1 MRSRPLRWCLVPG
14 HYSKPGPANARTRE
28 HPCSLRFHW
37 GMYASTEASLRG
49 HVRCA
54 HIKSC
59 TLNRLPGISSL
70 PRRSFYCQGASS
82 RPVQARPGSGLPG
95 LRLGEK
101 LRRKLLGL
109 HSLPATITRRSR
121 KLRQE
126 PAAPCLSFRFLP
138 PCAGSCSSGYANER
152 RQIATCLSRCPN
164 ARRKTVQMKASASL
178 QQLFLR

>member
-1 MRSRPLRWCLVPG
+1 MLVTLPL
-14 HYSKPGPANARTRE
+14 
-28 HPCSLRFHW
+28 
-37 GMYASTEASLRG
+37 G
-49 HVRCA
+49 HVCLHGSSSSRTLRCA

-59 TLNRLPGISSL
+59 TLDRLPGIASL

-109 HSLPATITRRSR
+109 HSLPSLLTRRSI

-126 PAAPCLSFRFLP
+126 PAAPCLSFRFLLP
-138 PCAGSCSSGYANER
+138 SAGSCSSGYANER
-152 RQIATCLSRCPN
+152 RQITSCLSRCPN
-164 ARRKTVQMKASASL
+164 ARRKTVDMKASASL